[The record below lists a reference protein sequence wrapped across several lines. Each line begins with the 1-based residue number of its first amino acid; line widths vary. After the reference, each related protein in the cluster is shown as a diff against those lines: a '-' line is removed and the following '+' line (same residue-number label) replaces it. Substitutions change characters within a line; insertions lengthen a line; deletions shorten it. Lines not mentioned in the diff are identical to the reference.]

1 MSEHGIRWI
10 LAPSSGR
17 AHLDLGERSAQSL
30 RVRGE
35 HIVVAACHAH
45 INPDAQVVPATHG
58 TRCSNCV
65 RVARSLGTKS
75 NASVTTLVAV
85 TARECA

>member
-1 MSEHGIRWI
+1 MSKIDVRWI

-45 INPDAQVVPATHG
+45 INPDAQVVPATHE

-65 RVARSLGTKS
+65 RIARSLGTKS
-75 NASVTTLVAV
+75 NAPVTVVGAV